1 MVRIPVSMFMSRLEP
16 VSLFLVGLATPCSTV
31 VQILLFLGYY
41 AFIEARDRKLEEG
54 AGERCVS

>member
-1 MVRIPVSMFMSRLEP
+1 MFMSRLEP